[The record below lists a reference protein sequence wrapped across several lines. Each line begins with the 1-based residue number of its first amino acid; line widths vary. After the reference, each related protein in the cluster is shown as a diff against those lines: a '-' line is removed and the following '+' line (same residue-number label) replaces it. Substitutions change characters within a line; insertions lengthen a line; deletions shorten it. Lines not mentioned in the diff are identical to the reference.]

1 MLRDMHTDQS
11 WSGFRSEFERAAR
24 RPEPRP
30 CALPEIPEA
39 LRPPLW
45 RSLARFQV
53 GEAGEGRI
61 AREIDH
67 VRLRGIDD
75 DYRACLKLMVSEE
88 KRHGRALALLVDA
101 LGGGLLVQTWTERLF
116 VGGRRLL
123 GVRLKLLVLLAAE
136 VIGLGFYGLLAERLP
151 PGALARALRE
161 ICADESRHLRL
172 HCAFFRGQ
180 ARGVLS
186 RLLFRAAWWAV
197 GGAACAVVLLD
208 HRPALRALGVPL
220 REVAAR
226 LLGLLAAAGR
236 SVTRPRP
243 AARAAAPGAA

>member
-1 MLRDMHTDQS
+1 MFCDMHTDES

-30 CALPEIPEA
+30 CALPEITTA
-39 LRPPLW
+39 LRPPLA

-53 GEAGEGRI
+53 GESGEGRI

-75 DYRACLKLMVSEE
+75 DYRACLKALVREE
-88 KRHGRALALLVDA
+88 GRHGRALALLVDA
-101 LGGGLLVQTWTERLF
+101 LGGALLTQTWTERLF
-116 VGGRRLL
+116 VRGRRLF

-136 VIGLGFYGLLAERLP
+136 VIGIGFYGLLAQRLP
-151 PGALARALRE
+151 QGALARALRE
-161 ICADESRHLRL
+161 ICADESRHLRF

-180 ARGVLS
+180 ARAPLS

-220 REVAAR
+220 REAAAR
-226 LLGLLAAAGR
+226 LLALLAGADR

-243 AARAAAPGAA
+243 AERAAAPGAA